1 MNLKD
6 NKNLLSSADSVSLK
20 GKVAMVSGA
29 ASGIGKAISWRF
41 AESGSDLILVD
52 IDEKGLKKVKD
63 GLGCFNR
70 NIQTFTA
77 DLSSKATID
86 SLWNNL
92 NGKIPDILINN
103 SGIYPSKDFLKI
115 DQGFYDRVFD
125 VNLASVF
132 WMCQNFI
139 RSRKNSGG
147 IIVNTSSIEAVVP
160 FKDEMAHYG
169 ASKSGVYSLTRSLAH
184 DYGRK
189 GFRVNGIIPGVVI
202 TPGIDN
208 QIKMAIRKMDLDLF
222 KTGLNY
228 KSRLALGRLGKPDE
242 IAKVALFL
250 CSDLASYVQGVMIPV
265 DGGFLSS

>member
-1 MNLKD
+1 MA
-6 NKNLLSSADSVSLK
+6 NKKNGTLIGSAYSLSLK
-20 GKVAMVSGA
+20 GKTTMVSGA
-29 ASGIGKAISWRF
+29 ASGIGEAISWRF

-52 IDEKGLKKVKD
+52 INEKGLKKVKD
-63 GLGCFNR
+63 DMDTFNIK
-70 NIQTFTA
+70 IQTFTA
-77 DLSSKATID
+77 DLSSKLIID
-86 SLWNNL
+86 NLWNNL
-92 NGKIPDILINN
+92 SPKIPDILINN
-103 SGIYPSKDFLKI
+103 SGIYPPKNYLEI
-115 DQGFYDRVFD
+115 DQDFYDRILD

-139 RSRKNSGG
+139 RTRKNTGG

-160 FKDEMAHYG
+160 FKDEMTHYSV
-169 ASKSGVYSLTRSLAH
+169 SKAGVYALTRSLAY

-189 GFRVNGIIPGVVI
+189 GFRINGIIPGVVK

-208 QIKMAIRKMDLDLF
+208 QIKRAIRKMNLNLF

-242 IAKVALFL
+242 IAKVVLFL